1 MKLTHEH
8 RDYRGHL
15 AMLSANVIFGLF
27 SPVSKDLLASGVMSS
42 YALTLFRMFGAAAI
56 FWIASAFLPREHV
69 KPRDMGLLFFA
80 SLFGILMNQG
90 FFIAGLSMTS
100 PIDASVVTTTVPIIT
115 MILAAFV
122 LQEPITGKK
131 VSGIFIGA
139 FGALML
145 IMNSR
150 GDTTG
155 GGNHFLG
162 DLVCLLGE
170 LSFAIYLVV
179 FKKLVSRYSAVTVM
193 KWMFVYA
200 SICSV
205 PFCYNDVTR
214 IDYSR
219 FTPETYAQLAY
230 IVVFATFVAYLLI
243 PIGQQR
249 LRPTVVSMYTYV
261 QPIIAS
267 LVAVAVGQDHFGW
280 PKAIAALLVFVGVY
294 VVTSSKSKA
303 QMDAEAR
310 ARLPRRS

>member
-1 MKLTHEH
+1 MLNAEH

-15 AMLSANVIFGLF
+15 AILGANVIFGLF
-27 SPVSKDLLASGVMSS
+27 APVSKDLLASGVMSS
-42 YALTLFRMFGAAAI
+42 YALTLLRMFGAALI
-56 FWIASAFLPREHV
+56 FWIASLFMPREHV
-69 KPRDMGLLFFA
+69 RHRDMALLFFA
-80 SLFGILMNQG
+80 SLFGILLNQG
-90 FFIAGLSMTS
+90 CYIAGLSMTS

-139 FGALML
+139 IGALML
-145 IMNSR
+145 ILNSR
-150 GDTTG
+150 HETSG

-162 DLVCLLGE
+162 DLICLMGE
-170 LSFAIYLVV
+170 LSFAIYLVF

-205 PFCYNDVTR
+205 PFCYDDVSQ
-214 IDYSR
+214 INYAAFSW
-219 FTPETYAQLAY
+219 ETYAQLAFI
-230 IVVFATFVAYLLI
+230 IVCATFVAYLLI

-249 LRPTVVSMYTYV
+249 LRPTVVSMYNYV
-261 QPIIAS
+261 QPLIAS
-267 LVAVAVGQDHFGW
+267 LVAVMIGQDHFGW
-280 PKAIAALLVFVGVY
+280 PKAIASLLVFLGVY

-303 QMDAEAR
+303 QLDAELR
-310 ARLPRRS
+310 ANLPKRR

>member
-1 MKLTHEH
+1 
-8 RDYRGHL
+8 
-15 AMLSANVIFGLF
+15 
-27 SPVSKDLLASGVMSS
+27 
-42 YALTLFRMFGAAAI
+42 
-56 FWIASAFLPREHV
+56 
-69 KPRDMGLLFFA
+69 
-80 SLFGILMNQG
+80 
-90 FFIAGLSMTS
+90 MTS